1 MPPRRKIILFILLL
15 SIMSLQLFRCDKA
28 TKRSKPANIILLVID
43 ALRQDHLSLY
53 GYARNTTP
61 HIDALAQQALVCSNA
76 YSQSNWTCPSM
87 ASIFTGT
94 YPIVHKVYNSP
105 EGIIDRFSV
114 LPDSLTTLPEALKE
128 KDFYTAAVTSCGW
141 VSENSNYDQGFDEF
155 HLVERKDETIIDKAI
170 EFIREKKKRDFFLYV
185 HLLDL
190 HDYAW
195 LKIRHKQF
203 LKDSYALPEHIQILH
218 TKPQFEVYQ
227 KLGSIV
233 NKEDLPDDT
242 LDYLIDIYDSYLFFT
257 DQLVGKLVKSLQ
269 DENISNKTIV
279 IIMADHGEKF
289 FEHDELLH
297 GGQSLYNEVVRI
309 PLIIHN
315 RLLFPNQ
322 KMNPNL
328 VESIDVFPTI
338 MDLCGMKRIEIGNM
352 DQCQGKS
359 ILEEYKNKTA
369 LIENS
374 SQDRQK
380 IIHLNWSYIYHNHDG
395 HQELYD
401 LSQDPFEKNNLA
413 EGQNIVVKKMHR
425 LLLQKINDSMALS
438 QKISPEDAKIDKQ
451 VLEVLKSLG
460 YIK

>member
-1 MPPRRKIILFILLL
+1 MSPRGKIILFIGLL
-15 SIMSLQLFRCDKA
+15 SIMPALLLRCDKA
-28 TKRSKPANIILLVID
+28 ANQSTPSNIILIVID

-61 HIDALAQQALVCSNA
+61 HIDALAQQALVCTNA

-94 YPIVHKVYNSP
+94 YPLVHKVYNPP

-114 LPDSLTTLPEALKE
+114 LPEQLTSIPEALKE

-155 HLVERKDETIIDKAI
+155 HLVEREDETIIDKAI

-190 HDYAW
+190 HDYSW

-203 LKDSYALPEHIQILH
+203 LKDSYNLPEHIQILH
-218 TKPQFEVYQ
+218 TKPQSEVYQ

-233 NKEDLPDDT
+233 NKKDLPDDT

-257 DQLVGKLVKSLQ
+257 DQLVGKLVESLQ
-269 DENISNKTIV
+269 DEKISKKTMV
-279 IIMADHGEKF
+279 IITADHGEKF
-289 FEHDELLH
+289 FEHGELLH

-309 PLIIHN
+309 PLIFHSG
-315 RLLFPNQ
+315 LMFPNQ
-322 KMNPNL
+322 KINPNL

-338 MDLCGMKRIEIGNM
+338 LDLFGMERITIGGM
-352 DQCQGKS
+352 DQCQGKN

-380 IIHLNWSYIYHNHDG
+380 IIHYDWSYIYHNRDDRR
-395 HQELYD
+395 ELYD
-401 LSQDPFEKNNLA
+401 LGRDPFEKNNLA
-413 EGQNIVVKKMHR
+413 DSQKIVVKKMHR
-425 LLLQKINDSMALS
+425 LLLQKINDSLALS
-438 QKISPEDAKIDKQ
+438 QAISPEDAKIDKR